1 MPLTPLSL
9 LAVFGA
15 GLLSFLSPCVVALVP
30 GYLAYLSGMSLEE
43 VKGRPSARWQVSVQA
58 LWFVL
63 GCTLVL
69 TVLGAAAALLGRTLS
84 VYQQVLERVGGLV
97 LILLGVALTELVPL
111 PWVSGEHRVQFKPGP
126 PAWWRSG
133 LIGMTFGAG
142 WSACAGP
149 ILGAVLVLTVTGSV
163 ALLKGVV
170 VMLLF
175 GLGQGVPFV
184 LVGFLVD
191 RAGPF
196 LRRIRRATALLT
208 RIGGVVLILVG
219 FFLLTGLFSTTG

>member
-1 MPLTPLSL
+1 MSLTPLSL
-9 LAVFGA
+9 LAVLGA

-43 VKGRPSARWQVSVQA
+43 VKSRPSARWQVSLQA

-63 GCTLVL
+63 GCTLFL
-69 TVLGAAAALLGRTLS
+69 TLLGAAAALLGSALS

-97 LILLGVALTELVPL
+97 LILLGIALTGLVPV

-149 ILGAVLVLTVTGSV
+149 ILGAVLVLTAVKS
-163 ALLKGVV
+163 

-175 GLGQGVPFV
+175 ALGQGVPFL
-184 LVGFLVD
+184 LVGLLVD
-191 RAGPF
+191 RASPF
-196 LRRIRRATALLT
+196 LRRIRRSTALLT
-208 RIGGVVLILVG
+208 GIGGVILILVG
-219 FFLLTGLFSTTG
+219 FFLLTGLLNIAG